1 MQTANGTVNPLST
14 ITTPIP
20 NLRGAADPNGV
31 EFTLAASGVYNT
43 GNIEV
48 ESFPCI
54 FAISSRNVTNPGN
67 QSICG
72 FIYMNSPTSSP
83 LITSG
88 NALTTTAGTPN
99 TLVPTRPGATRSLAL
114 TLQASSDTY
123 AFRLVRLL

>member
-1 MQTANGTVNPLST
+1 MQTPNGTVNPLST

-48 ESFPCI
+48 ESFPCV
-54 FAISSRNVTNPGN
+54 FAIAGRNITNPGN
-67 QSICG
+67 QAICG
-72 FIYMNSPTSSP
+72 FIYMNSPTSAP

-88 NALTTTAGTPN
+88 NALATSGTAAN
-99 TLVPTRPGATRSLAL
+99 NIVVTRPANTRSLAL
-114 TLQASSDTY
+114 TLPGGSDTF
-123 AFRLVRLL
+123 ALRLVRLL